1 MSYSSTNPNQ
11 SLSGTGSFAVNEIGG
26 MTVINQF
33 GPIEGPAIGNLE
45 EVNFGDT
52 SGPNA
57 VNPSGTP
64 NGVTLPIQ
72 NNFR

>member
-11 SLSGTGSFAVNEIGG
+11 SLSGTGSFAVNEVGG
-26 MTVINQF
+26 MIVINPS
-33 GPIEGPAIGNLE
+33 GPINGPAIGNLP

-64 NGVTLPIQ
+64 NGVTLPTQ
-72 NNFR
+72 NNFS